1 MRREI
6 GLTPTTF
13 LDLHHLAE
21 QLGVKL
27 VHHSGGVKGWY
38 HHPTRTISTRRGMS
52 TAQYKSTLAHELG
65 HAFYGDVTTGHGW
78 FDTRT
83 EHRADQYAARLLITP
98 EDFHD
103 AYTWHDGHLPA
114 IADDLEVTHRLL
126 ATWLASERTQPPWS
140 YDSAQVSA
148 PSDTPSLSPRS
159 LATPDTLPTE

>member
-103 AYTWHDGHLPA
+103 AYIWHGGHLPA
-114 IADDLEVTHRLL
+114 IADDLEVTHHLL
-126 ATWLASERTQPPWS
+126 ATWLTQERK
-140 YDSAQVSA
+140 AA
-148 PSDTPSLSPRS
+148 
-159 LATPDTLPTE
+159 